1 MQVPKNVISRMR
13 EGVHAAVWK
22 ALRRISVFFPFPLY
36 RIGFFGYNR
45 RDQRGS
51 VVLIMSMIEFD
62 EYKVKL
68 NTIRPKLD
76 DLALSLNIESAKED
90 LDRLHA
96 QI

>member
-1 MQVPKNVISRMR
+1 
-13 EGVHAAVWK
+13 
-22 ALRRISVFFPFPLY
+22 
-36 RIGFFGYNR
+36 
-45 RDQRGS
+45 
-51 VVLIMSMIEFD
+51 MSMIEFD

-96 QI
+96 QIESDGFWDNQELSQKVMKQTRQL

>member
-1 MQVPKNVISRMR
+1 
-13 EGVHAAVWK
+13 
-22 ALRRISVFFPFPLY
+22 
-36 RIGFFGYNR
+36 
-45 RDQRGS
+45 
-51 VVLIMSMIEFD
+51 MSMIEFD

-96 QI
+96 QIESDGFWDNQELSQKVMKQTRQLED